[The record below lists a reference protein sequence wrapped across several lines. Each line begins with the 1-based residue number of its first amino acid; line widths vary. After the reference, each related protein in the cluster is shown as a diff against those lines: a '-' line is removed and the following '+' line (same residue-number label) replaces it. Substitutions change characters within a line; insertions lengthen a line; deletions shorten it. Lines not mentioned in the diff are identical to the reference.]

1 MEVNMK
7 KFIKDFFLNEIVLIT
22 LLLLLSLVVYFFYS
36 DFNLVFLLWLMQ
48 SGIIIFFKYRSSNSI
63 ISKTKLDKVFIYF
76 IRFLFLF
83 VETLCCFEIFAIF
96 FVISYKL
103 FYKNYELI
111 LGLSFALFLISMV
124 VLGYLYEK
132 YQISKRFDETLSQFV
147 FDGFVSGILF
157 FLFVFL
163 VFDLFIFII
172 SLNPATEKVSDSAV
186 SILVWFLPLLLPYV
200 KELFEMQS
208 KYFDDSDIETSTVY
222 DYFETCFKIFWFV
235 YLIAV
240 RIYLTLLS
248 KGQMF
253 NIPFRG
259 RNFKIK
265 LKYPENIGEFFIS
278 TALSFALTAFIF
290 AGIKELY
297 KKVFI
302 TNNVN
307 RYILK
312 KNKKLNDF
320 DFIFKLDKSDNSIYF
335 KGIVYNERLFEIEDS
350 NKLDNL
356 VTEDCLIF
364 KPFMDEKINPNLFD
378 RTGGTKEEYIEYIS
392 SSMGIK
398 RKDFEKAIN
407 NPWKSKILS
416 YVGNYCPND

>member
-1 MEVNMK
+1 MK
-7 KFIKDFFLNEIVLIT
+7 KLIKKFFLNEIVLIT
-22 LLLLLSLVVYFFYS
+22 LLLLFSLVVYFFYS
-36 DFNLVFLLWLMQ
+36 DFNLVLLLWIIQ
-48 SGIIIFFKYRSSNSI
+48 SGVIIFLKYRPSNYI
-63 ISKTKLDKVFIYF
+63 IGKTKLEKVFIYF
-76 IRFLFLF
+76 IRCLFLLI
-83 VETLCCFEIFAIF
+83 ETLCCFQF
-96 FVISYKL
+96 FVVFFFISYKL
-103 FYKNYELI
+103 FFKNYELI

-163 VFDLFIFII
+163 VFDLFIFFV
-172 SLNPATEKVSDSAV
+172 SLNPETEKVSDSAV

-208 KYFDDSDIETSTVY
+208 KYFDGSDIETSTVY
-222 DYFETCFKIFWFV
+222 DYFETCFKICWFV
-235 YLIAV
+235 YLIAI

-253 NIPFRG
+253 KILFRG
-259 RNFKIK
+259 RNFKIE

-278 TALSFALTAFIF
+278 TMLSFAITMLIFIS
-290 AGIKELY
+290 IQTLY
-297 KKVFI
+297 EKVFI

-307 RYILK
+307 RYIIK
-312 KNKKLNDF
+312 KNKKLNDC
-320 DFIFKLDKSDNSIYF
+320 DFIFKLDRSDNSVQF
-335 KGIVYNERLFEIEDS
+335 RGIVYNEKLFGIKDNS
-350 NKLDNL
+350 KLDNYGI
-356 VTEDCLIF
+356 EDWLIF
-364 KPFMDEKINPNLFD
+364 KPYIETTTPNLFD
-378 RTGGTKEEYIEYIS
+378 KTRGSKEEYIEYVS
-392 SSMGIK
+392 SSMGLK
-398 RKDFEKAIN
+398 RKDFEKAIS

>member
-1 MEVNMK
+1 MK
-7 KFIKDFFLNEIVLIT
+7 KFIKDFFLNEIVLVT
-22 LLLLLSLVVYFFYS
+22 LLLLFSLVVYFFNS
-36 DFNLVFLLWLMQ
+36 DFNLVFLLWLIQ
-48 SGIIIFFKYRSSNSI
+48 SAIIIFFKYRSSNSI
-63 ISKTKLDKVFIYF
+63 ISKTKLDKVFIYV
-76 IRFLFLF
+76 IRLLFLF
-83 VETLCCFEIFAIF
+83 IETLCCFQFFVIF

-103 FYKNYELI
+103 FYKNFELI
-111 LGLSFALFLISMV
+111 LGLSFVLFLISMI

-132 YQISKRFDETLSQFV
+132 FQISKRFDETLSQFV
-147 FDGFVSGILF
+147 FNESISGILF
-157 FLFVFL
+157 FLFLFL

-200 KELFEMQS
+200 KEFSEMQS
-208 KYFDDSDIETSTVY
+208 KYFDGSNTETSTVY
-222 DYFETCFKIFWFV
+222 DYFETCFKIIWFI
-235 YLIAV
+235 YLIAI

-259 RNFKIK
+259 RNFEIE
-265 LKYPENIGEFFIS
+265 LKYPESIGEFFIS
-278 TALSFALTAFIF
+278 TMLSFAITMLIFI
-290 AGIKELY
+290 GIQILY
-297 KKVFI
+297 EKVFI

-320 DFIFKLDKSDNSIYF
+320 DFIFKLDKSKGSIQF
-335 KGIVYNERLFEIEDS
+335 QGIVYHNNLINNSTKEWDS
-350 NKLDNL
+350 KLETFNQ
-356 VTEDCLIF
+356 ENWLIF
-364 KPFMDEKINPNLFD
+364 KPFMDEKINTNLFD
-378 RTGGTKEEYIEYIS
+378 KTRGSKEEYIEYIS

-398 RKDFEKAIN
+398 RKDFEKAIS

>member
-1 MEVNMK
+1 MK
-7 KFIKDFFLNEIVLIT
+7 KFLKDFFLNEIVLIT
-22 LLLLLSLVVYFFYS
+22 LLLLFSLVVYFFYS
-36 DFNLVFLLWLMQ
+36 NFNLVLLLWLMQ
-48 SGIIIFFKYRSSNSI
+48 SGVIIFLKYGSSNSL

-76 IRFLFLF
+76 IRLLFLF
-83 VETLCCFEIFAIF
+83 IETLCCFQFFVLF

-111 LGLSFALFLISMV
+111 LGLSFVLFLISMV

-147 FDGFVSGILF
+147 FNGSVSGILF
-157 FLFVFL
+157 FLFLFL

-200 KELFEMQS
+200 KEFSEMQS
-208 KYFDDSDIETSTVY
+208 KYFDGSNTETSTVY
-222 DYFETCFKIFWFV
+222 DYFETCFKIIWFI
-235 YLIAV
+235 YLIAI

-259 RNFKIK
+259 RNFEIE
-265 LKYPENIGEFFIS
+265 LKYPESIGEFFIS
-278 TALSFALTAFIF
+278 TMLSFAITMLIFI
-290 AGIKELY
+290 GIQILY
-297 KKVFI
+297 EKVFI

-312 KNKKLNDF
+312 KNKKLNDC
-320 DFIFKLDKSDNSIYF
+320 DFIFKLDRSDNSIQF
-335 KGIVYNERLFEIEDS
+335 RGIVYNEKLFGIKGS
-350 NKLDNL
+350 SKLDNL
-356 VTEDCLIF
+356 GTEDWLIF
-364 KPFMDEKINPNLFD
+364 KPSIEETIPNLFD
-378 RTGGTKEEYIEYIS
+378 KTRGTKEEYIEYFS
-392 SSMGIK
+392 SSMGVK
-398 RKDFEKAIN
+398 RKDFEKAIS
-407 NPWKSKILS
+407 NPWKSRILS